1 MQLVYYNITMKI
13 AVFGAS
19 GKTGVKAVEQALAM
33 GHEVKALARNPQ
45 KITISDEKL
54 SIVQGDVTD
63 TAAVE
68 KTING
73 VDGVLVTLGAS
84 ADMQADIVME
94 QGTKNIIDA
103 LKKHNVK
110 RIIVQSSYAMSGD
123 AEGIH
128 FMKQMGMGDEQI
140 AMMQKILDDKKKQT
154 EAVVDSGL
162 EYVLVRPLMLTDG
175 EKTGEYRVGENIE
188 VKPGGNISRADV
200 ADFMLKALTD
210 NTYTDKIVTLSY

>member
-19 GKTGVKAVEQALAM
+19 GKTGIKAVEQALEM
-33 GHEVKALARNPQ
+33 GYEVKALVRNPQ

-54 SIVQGDVTD
+54 SVVEGDVTD
-63 TAAVE
+63 MATVE
-68 KTING
+68 ETISG
-73 VDGVLVTLGAS
+73 VDGVLVALGAS

-103 LKKHNVK
+103 MKKHNVK

-123 AEGIH
+123 AEGIQ

-140 AMMQKILDDKKKQT
+140 AMMQKVLDDKKKQT
-154 EAVVDSGL
+154 ETVVSSGL

-175 EKTGEYRVGENIE
+175 EKTGKYRVGENIE
-188 VKPGGNISRADV
+188 VKPGDSISRADV

-210 NTYTDKIVTLSY
+210 NTYVGKTVTLSY

>member
-1 MQLVYYNITMKI
+1 MKI

-19 GKTGVKAVEQALAM
+19 GKTGVKVVEQALAM
-33 GHEVKALARNPQ
+33 GYEVKALARNPQ

-63 TAAVE
+63 AAAVE

-94 QGTKNIIDA
+94 EGTKNIINA
-103 LKKHNVK
+103 MKKYNVK
-110 RIIVQSSYAMSGD
+110 RIIVQSSYAMSGSE
-123 AEGIH
+123 EGVA

-140 AMMQKILDDKKKQT
+140 AMVQPVLDDKAKQ
-154 EAVVDSGL
+154 EDAIRDSGL
-162 EYVLVRPLMLTDG
+162 EYTVVRPLMLND
-175 EKTGEYRVGENIE
+175 ESKTGSYRAGETLDVKVGD
-188 VKPGGNISRADV
+188 NISRADV
-200 ADFMLKALTD
+200 ADFMLKELTE
-210 NTYTDKIVTLSY
+210 NNFTGKTLTLAY